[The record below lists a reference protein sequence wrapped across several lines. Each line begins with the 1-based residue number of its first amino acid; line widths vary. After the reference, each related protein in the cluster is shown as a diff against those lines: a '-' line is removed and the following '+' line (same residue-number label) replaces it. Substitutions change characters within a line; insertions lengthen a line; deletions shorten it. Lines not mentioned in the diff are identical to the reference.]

1 MTQPFLFNN
10 RRRAVCR
17 LLVTIRQIVRYRQGM
32 KITGGRILPGINKV
46 RVCQVK
52 CVSFFIVSILTSY
65 FKGGIGQSELPL
77 LLWEISRRSG
87 F

>member
-1 MTQPFLFNN
+1 MEVLQGKETYVGDVQLGHSRGILASLVNEFESGS
-10 RRRAVCR
+10 
-17 LLVTIRQIVRYRQGM
+17 LL
-32 KITGGRILPGINKV
+32 L